1 MCTKNVICVGLWLS
15 RVFIFSRCVYFQ
27 QVCLFSPTVFIS
39 RSVLMFAKCFI
50 FNKRVYF
57 IKCVYFQQLIFLM
70 FFFCNHSGSGQ
81 YYFASESVIIGSTT
95 CRGNTVKHYIIDCNS
110 LCVISR
116 GRHLRVTPH

>member
-70 FFFCNHSGSGQ
+70 FFF
-81 YYFASESVIIGSTT
+81 VIIADLGSTT
-95 CRGNTVKHYIIDCNS
+95 LPASQLS
-110 LCVISR
+110 LGQQLVEEIQ
-116 GRHLRVTPH
+116 